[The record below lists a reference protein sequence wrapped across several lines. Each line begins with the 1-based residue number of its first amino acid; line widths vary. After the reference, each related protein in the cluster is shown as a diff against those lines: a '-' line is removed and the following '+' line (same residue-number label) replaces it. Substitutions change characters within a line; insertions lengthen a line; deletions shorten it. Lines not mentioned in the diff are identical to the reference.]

1 MERKEAIEII
11 KKNWP
16 DSSFTMLREALET
29 LIPELKESKDEKIRK
44 WLVNYFREVCNNV
57 AEKEK
62 NAVLAWLE
70 KQGEQKSNI
79 VPIFKVGDI
88 IKNKKND
95 DTVKVE
101 QILIDSY
108 CYSGWDGAATIHSD
122 FLISDQG
129 NWELVEQKPAWSE
142 EDEQNYDI
150 LLKII
155 CSSNKSE
162 SLVNKLFDWF
172 KSLKGRIR
180 PKQEW
185 SKKDETM
192 LNCCLGAINT
202 TDYFDEDNKDKMK
215 NWLESLR
222 PQSHW
227 KPSDDQIRRLEYF
240 LKLWGKTDD
249 IENIKVFETVKSLLN
264 DLKKLR
270 EE

>member
-1 MERKEAIEII
+1 MERKEAIEVI

-29 LIPELKESKDEKIRK
+29 LIPELAESEDERIRK
-44 WLVNYFREVCNNV
+44 WLVNYFREVCDNV

-88 IKNKKND
+88 IKNKKNG

-108 CYSGWDGAATIHSD
+108 CYSGWDGAAIIHSD

-142 EDEQNYDI
+142 KDEEMRLTVLQDLQNIKDSYPNVNVEPEFNW
-150 LLKII
+150 LK
-155 CSSNKSE
+155 S
-162 SLVNKLFDWF
+162 
-172 KSLKGRIR
+172 IR
-180 PKQEW
+180 PQKQW
-185 SKKDETM
+185 IPSKEQIIALQWI
-192 LNCCLGAINT
+192 LNNVSSYNMYKEEINGL
-202 TDYFDEDNKDKMK
+202 
-215 NWLESLR
+215 LEQL
-222 PQSHW
+222 Q
-227 KPSDDQIRRLEYF
+227 
-240 LKLWGKTDD
+240 
-249 IENIKVFETVKSLLN
+249 
-264 DLKKLR
+264 KLR
-270 EE
+270 EEWL